1 MIFRKI
7 DSKDVCYTEM
17 QKQSIAIYKDFETF
31 ADELTYKAGRATK
44 KSGKASSYARY
55 LIRLALFVREE
66 FDNTFT
72 LQPTFDALKSIER
85 LKEMDGFVT
94 YNKDENHFPSA
105 TIKCFRAYVTERA
118 MVIEDAIDN
127 EANAAYL
134 TAKQLPIIKEEQ
146 LIYVPTKR
154 KEKVISKFGHTHVR
168 SQAESFIAK
177 QRSNYTCEMSDSH
190 ITFLTEH
197 HQKPYV
203 ESHHLIPMAAQDYFD
218 YTIDFAHNIVT
229 LCPTCHRK
237 IHYAQPEQKKEMLQ
251 FLFEKRKAHYST
263 YGISITEDVLF
274 SFYKIM

>member
-1 MIFRKI
+1 MLFEKI
-7 DSKDVCYTEM
+7 PTTHEQFK
-17 QKQSIAIYKDFETF
+17 I
-31 ADELTYKAGRATK
+31 TK
-44 KSGKASSYARY
+44 KEYMKVYEDFKHFAEQLTNSAGNVKTSSNKPRSYANH
-55 LIRLALFVREE
+55 LIRLFIFLKRQHISTIGGNFETVIHLENLMKHPSFSSYNQQEVR
-66 FDNTFT
+66 
-72 LQPTFDALKSIER
+72 
-85 LKEMDGFVT
+85 
-94 YNKDENHFPSA
+94 FPSA
-105 TIKCFRAYVTERA
+105 TITCFRAYVTERA

-154 KEKVISKFGHTHVR
+154 KEKVISKFGHTYVR

-251 FLFEKRKAHYST
+251 FLFEKRKNHYAT